1 MLIVFVLLQDSEQN
15 MDVEPEGED
24 DLPDADTDPVG
35 RAAEIA
41 RRQEQAIVRAEAA
54 AKAQDEE
61 DDKAPTRG
69 QKGKKNIK
77 GRARLGDS
85 TGSSTSATSGKGSS
99 VPSSPTATS
108 QSSSTATSQPSSPAT
123 SRPSSPVTST
133 SPTTSAYGSRTSSPA
148 RMTTPPTSPTTSAS
162 SMAVVAPALNNPFWQ
177 PVAPKRNT
185 RSSGLRPPPAQVF
198 LLQPTSSN
206 TPPLVIDM
214 TVSTEEVLH
223 VMSLSM
229 LG

>member
-99 VPSSPTATS
+99 VPSSPATS

-162 SMAVVAPALNNPFWQ
+162 SMALVAPALNNPFWQ

>member
-1 MLIVFVLLQDSEQN
+1 MLIVIVWLQDSEQN
-15 MDVEPEGED
+15 MDVEPEGEV

-41 RRQEQAIVRAEAA
+41 RRQEQAIARAEAA

-69 QKGKKNIK
+69 QKGKNIK

-99 VPSSPTATS
+99 VPSSPATS

-162 SMAVVAPALNNPFWQ
+162 SMALVAPALNNPFWQ
-177 PVAPKRNT
+177 PVTPKRNT
-185 RSSGLRPPPAQVF
+185 RSSGLRPPPVQVF

-223 VMSLSM
+223 VLSLSM